1 MDDNERNEKYP
12 SNAYRNI
19 TPNANKPSTEKN
31 KSVSPVAK
39 GTELK
44 KSFRERLTD
53 SFLVSSG
60 DDIKDRVIFDWIIPG
75 VKNILEDIVHMLLFG
90 DGVARDSGRPRGE
103 RRLLR
108 REYNKYYDEDRQKSD
123 SSFEPKSK
131 NPKLTYDSFQGAQDV
146 LRSMEGY
153 LDTYNRVT
161 VKELYEFSGFKNTDY
176 AMNNWGWRDL
186 TGAKVVPYGNKY
198 LLKLPKSEEMRRD

>member
-1 MDDNERNEKYP
+1 MADNERNEKYP

-19 TPNANKPSTEKN
+19 TQNVNKPSTEK
-31 KSVSPVAK
+31 KKDLTPVAQGSEK
-39 GTELK
+39 K

-90 DGVARDSGRPRGE
+90 DGVTRDSGRPRGE

-108 REYNKYYDEDRQKSD
+108 KSYDKYYDEDKRKND
-123 SSFEPKSK
+123 SELQNRSK
-131 NPKLTYDSFQGAQDV
+131 NPELTYPTRAEAQDV
-146 LRSMEGY
+146 LNKMVDI
-153 LDTYNRVT
+153 LDEYGRVT
-161 VKELYEFSGFKNTDY
+161 VKDLYSLSKLSTDF
-176 AMNNWGWRDL
+176 AMSNWGWRDL
-186 TGAKVVPYGNKY
+186 TGSKPIPCGNRY
-198 LLKLPKSEEMRRD
+198 LLKLPKSEELR